1 MATIPATNTLAP
13 WYLERRGV
21 GIFLA
26 WCEVN
31 LGKHC
36 FLDMYFYVIN
46 AGKVDKTYQNFLPDP
61 NSWRLMSVDI
71 FNTSNKCKCGSPKL
85 AGALCALSHQFCGPC
100 LDSYHLWPS
109 DSGKDPSRF
118 LTPIEEAMPWHVMSH
133 ASSPID
139 QSKPASAKHHT
150 TIDIKSGV

>member
-1 MATIPATNTLAP
+1 MYGLSASKTMATIPATNTLAP

-26 WCEVN
+26 WCAVN
-31 LGKHC
+31 LGKHS
-36 FLDMYFYVIN
+36 FLDNYVLLRN
-46 AGKVDKTYQNFLPDP
+46 QRWQSWQNCLPDP

-100 LDSYHLWPS
+100 LDSYHFWPS

-133 ASSPID
+133 ASSTID
-139 QSKPASAKHHT
+139 QS
-150 TIDIKSGV
+150 